1 MTQTRSL
8 ICLLTG
14 HVDHGKSQ
22 IIETISKKKILDKEA
37 GRITQKI
44 SAVKVDIDDIN
55 SLAGGLLKNLKTK
68 IKIPGFLFID
78 SPGHAAFTNLRKRG
92 GNLADIAILVVDAN
106 EGILAQTQEAIE
118 ILKKCKTPFIIALN
132 KIDLVTGWRQNVGK
146 DILTNINSQSETT
159 KDLLDNKLYT
169 FVGKLYELGF
179 NAERFDRVNDY
190 TKQVAIVPISA
201 KTTEGLQ
208 ELLAVLVGLAQKYL
222 ENELNVELSKGGKGV
237 VLEVREDKG
246 LGTVLDVVLYDG
258 KIAINDEFVIGGIDE
273 PVVSKVRNIFEMKKP
288 VDHVEAA
295 ANITLIAPN
304 VEDVCAG
311 MPLAVVD
318 KLNDVNKLKK
328 EVQEQVE
335 EVVIETGK
343 EGIVVKADSLGSL
356 EALVCLLKEKKIPIK
371 RASVGEICKGD
382 IAIAESQKDEINKVI
397 VGFNIKGTKEN
408 VQVIASD
415 VIYTIIEK
423 FEKWREFTRKNLE
436 TKKLDKL
443 TRPCKIYIIPSFVFR
458 QSNPAVV
465 GVEILGG
472 TLRTTMPLMNGTG
485 KRVTEVKSIQEE
497 GKNVNEVCKGKQVA
511 VSLPGVIVGRQIIE
525 GQVLVSDINE
535 EEFRKLKEMKT
546 FLTSDEIELLK
557 EIAESKRKNNPM
569 WGV

>member
-1 MTQTRSL
+1 MQTRSL

-22 IIETISKKKILDKEA
+22 IIETISKKRILDKEA

-44 SAVKVDIDDIN
+44 SAVKVDLKDIN
-55 SLAGGLLKNLKTK
+55 SLAGGILKNLKTK

-92 GNLADIAILVVDAN
+92 GNLADIAILVIDAN

-118 ILKKCKTPFIIALN
+118 ILRKCKTPFIIALN
-132 KIDLVTGWRQNVGK
+132 KIDLITGWRQNTGK
-146 DILTNINSQSETT
+146 DILANINSQTENVRNQ
-159 KDLLDNKLYT
+159 LDNQLYT
-169 FVGKLYELGF
+169 TVGKLYELGF

-222 ENELNVELSKGGKGV
+222 ENELNVELSNGGKGV

-273 PVVSKVRNIFEMKKP
+273 PIVSRVRNIFEMKKP
-288 VDHVEAA
+288 VEKVQAA

-304 VEDVCAG
+304 LEYACAG
-311 MPLAVVD
+311 MPLAVAD
-318 KLNDVNKLKK
+318 KQSDLAKLKK

-356 EALVCLLKEKKIPIK
+356 EALVSLLKDRKISIK
-371 RASVGEICKGD
+371 RASVGEICKRD
-382 IAIAESQKDEINKVI
+382 IAEAEAQKDEINKVI
-397 VGFNIKGTKEN
+397 VGFNIKQVKEG
-408 VQVIASD
+408 VHVITSD

-423 FEKWREFTRKNLE
+423 FEKLRESIRKDLE
-436 TKKLDKL
+436 VKKLERL
-443 TRPCKIYIIPSFVFR
+443 TRPCKIYIIPSYVFR

-465 GVEILGG
+465 GVEILSG
-472 TLRTTMPLMNGTG
+472 TLRATISLMNGTG
-485 KRVTEVKSIQEE
+485 KRITEVKSIQEE
-497 GKNVNEVCKGKQVA
+497 GKNVQEAGKGKQVA
-511 VSLPGVIVGRQIIE
+511 ISLPGVIVGRQIVE
-525 GQVLVSDINE
+525 GQVLVSDLNE

-546 FLTSDEIELLK
+546 FLTSDEINLLK

-569 WGV
+569 WGI

>member
-1 MTQTRSL
+1 MQTRSL

-22 IIETISKKKILDKEA
+22 IIETISKKRILDKEA

-44 SAVKVDIDDIN
+44 SAVKVDIKDIN
-55 SLAGGLLKNLKTK
+55 SLAGGMLKNLKTK

-92 GNLADIAILVVDAN
+92 GNLADIAILVIDVN
-106 EGILAQTQEAIE
+106 EGILTQTQEAIE

-132 KIDLVTGWRQNVGK
+132 KIDLVTGWRQNPGK
-146 DILTNINSQSETT
+146 DILTNINSQSENVRNH
-159 KDLLDNKLYT
+159 LDTQLYT
-169 FVGKLYELGF
+169 VVGKLYELGF

-190 TKQVAIVPISA
+190 TKQIAIVPISA

-258 KIAINDEFVIGGIDE
+258 KIAVNDEFVIGGIDE
-273 PVVSKVRNIFEMKKP
+273 PIVSRVRNIFEMKKP
-288 VDHVEAA
+288 VEQIEAA

-304 VEDVCAG
+304 VEEVCAG

-318 KLNDVNKLKK
+318 KSSDLAKLKK
-328 EVQEQVE
+328 EVQAQVE
-335 EVVIETGK
+335 EVIIETGK

-356 EALVCLLKEKKIPIK
+356 EALVCLLKDRKIPIK
-371 RASVGEICKGD
+371 RANVGEICKRD
-382 IAIAESQKDEINKVI
+382 IAEAEAQKDEINQVI
-397 VGFNIKGTKEN
+397 VGFNIKDTKEN
-408 VQVIASD
+408 VQVITSD

-423 FEKWREFTRKNLE
+423 FEKWREHTKKDLE
-436 TKKLDKL
+436 SKKLDKL

-465 GVEILGG
+465 GVEILSG
-472 TLRTTMPLMNGTG
+472 TLKTTIPLMNGSG
-485 KRVTEVKSIQEE
+485 KRITEVKSIQEE
-497 GKNVNEVCKGKQVA
+497 GKNVQEVCKGKQVA
-511 VSLPGVIVGRQIIE
+511 ISLPGVIVGRQIIE
-525 GQVLVSDINE
+525 GQVLVSDLNE

-546 FLTSDEIELLK
+546 FLTQDEIELLK

>member
-22 IIETISKKKILDKEA
+22 IIETISKKKILNKEA

-44 SAVKVDIDDIN
+44 SAVKVDINDIN
-55 SLAGGLLKNLKTK
+55 SLAGRLLKNLKIK

-132 KIDLVTGWRQNVGK
+132 KIDLVSGWRQNVGK

-159 KDLLDNKLYT
+159 RDLLDNKLYT
-169 FVGKLYELGF
+169 LVGKLYELGF
-179 NAERFDRVNDY
+179 NAERFDRVSDY

-258 KIAINDEFVIGGIDE
+258 KISVNDEFVIGGIE
-273 PVVSKVRNIFEMKKP
+273 NPIVTKVRNIFEMKKP
-288 VDHVEAA
+288 VEHVEAA

-304 VEDVCAG
+304 VEEVCAG

-356 EALVCLLKEKKIPIK
+356 EALVCLLKDKKIPIK

-382 IAIAESQKDEINKVI
+382 IAVAESQKDEINRVI
-397 VGFNIKGTKEN
+397 VGFNIKDVKEN
-408 VQVIASD
+408 VQVITSD

-423 FEKWREFTRKNLE
+423 FEKWREYTKKDLE
-436 TKKLDKL
+436 TKKLDRL
-443 TRPCKIYIIPSFVFR
+443 TRPCKVYIIPNFVFR

-465 GVEILGG
+465 GVEILKG
-472 TLRTTMPLMNGTG
+472 TLKTTMPLMNGTG
-485 KRVTEVKSIQEE
+485 KRITEVKSIQEE

-511 VSLPGVIVGRQIIE
+511 VSLPGVIVGRQVIE
-525 GQVLVSDINE
+525 GQVLVSDLNE
-535 EEFRKLKEMKT
+535 EEFRRLKEMKT
-546 FLTSDEIELLK
+546 FLTPDEIELLK

>member
-1 MTQTRSL
+1 MQTRSL

-22 IIETISKKKILDKEA
+22 IIETISKKRILDKEA

-44 SAVKVDIDDIN
+44 SAIKVDIKDIN
-55 SLAGGLLKNLKTK
+55 SLAGGMLKNLKTK

-92 GNLADIAILVVDAN
+92 GNLADIAILVVDVN

-118 ILKKCKTPFIIALN
+118 ILKKCKTPFVVALN
-132 KIDLVTGWRQNVGK
+132 KIDLITGWRQNHGK
-146 DILTNINSQSETT
+146 DILTNINSQSEDTRN
-159 KDLLDNKLYT
+159 LLDTKLYT

-179 NAERFDRVNDY
+179 NAERFDRVSDY

-273 PVVSKVRNIFEMKKP
+273 PIVSKVRNIFEMKKP
-288 VDHVEAA
+288 VEQIEAA

-304 VEDVCAG
+304 VEKVCAG

-318 KLNDVNKLKK
+318 KLVNLEKLKK

-335 EVVIETGK
+335 EVIIETGK

-356 EALVCLLKEKKIPIK
+356 EALVCLLKDRKIPIK
-371 RASVGEICKGD
+371 RASVGEICKRD
-382 IAIAESQKDEINKVI
+382 IAEAEAQKDEVNQVI
-397 VGFNIKGTKEN
+397 VGFNIKETKEN
-408 VQVIASD
+408 IQVITSD

-423 FEKWREFTRKNLE
+423 FEKWREHTKKVLE
-436 TKKLDKL
+436 SKKLDKL
-443 TRPCKIYIIPSFVFR
+443 TRPCKVYIIPSFVFR

-465 GVEILGG
+465 GVEILSG
-472 TLRTTMPLMNGTG
+472 TLRTTIPLMNGSG
-485 KRVTEVKSIQEE
+485 KRITEVKSIQEE
-497 GKNVNEVCKGKQVA
+497 GKNVQEVCKGKQVA
-511 VSLPGVIVGRQIIE
+511 ISLPGVIVGRQIIE
-525 GQVLVSDINE
+525 GQVLISDLNE
-535 EEFRKLKEMKT
+535 EEFRKLKEMKI
-546 FLTSDEIELLK
+546 FLTQDEIELLK
-557 EIAESKRKNNPM
+557 EIAESKRKQNPM